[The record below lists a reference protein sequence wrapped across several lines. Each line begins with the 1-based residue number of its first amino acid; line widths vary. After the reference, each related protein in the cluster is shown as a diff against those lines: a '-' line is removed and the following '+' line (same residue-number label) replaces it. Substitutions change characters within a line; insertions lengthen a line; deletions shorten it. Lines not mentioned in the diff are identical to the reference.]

1 MLFRSSALRI
11 NATFFNVDVY
21 LNKRSK
27 LLNFKIKWLNLSSNK
42 LWQVRFNLKKT
53 VKEVHSEDMNL
64 LISRKF
70 DPEYDIRQ
78 NLPEEKGK
86 EAKTNTA
93 PMQRFVWA
101 NGFGVITN

>member
-1 MLFRSSALRI
+1 MDGPLRSAIRI
-11 NATFFNVDVY
+11 NTTFFNVDVY

-42 LWQVRFNLKKT
+42 LWQVRFNLNKS
-53 VKEVHSEDMNL
+53 VKEVQSEDMNL

-78 NLPEEKGK
+78 NLP
-86 EAKTNTA
+86 T
-93 PMQRFVWA
+93 
-101 NGFGVITN
+101 